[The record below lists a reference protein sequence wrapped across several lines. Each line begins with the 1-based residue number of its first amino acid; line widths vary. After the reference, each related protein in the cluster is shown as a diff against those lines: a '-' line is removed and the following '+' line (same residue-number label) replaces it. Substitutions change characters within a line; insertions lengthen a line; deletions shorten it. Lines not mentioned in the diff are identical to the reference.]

1 MRLKFVLVA
10 IFLAAAEQVFSQ
22 AAPAAS
28 RGVWQANIGAGVSVF
43 HDDYSGPTPTG
54 GAYSGAGLME
64 GPTVW
69 LDIYPNCGPNFIH
82 GLGLE
87 VEGRDL
93 SFGRPSTQPSNF
105 REDTGG
111 GGAIYSWRHFRD
123 FSPYGKFLWEQASID
138 FHTSDPNYNHD
149 NRSLFAAGAG
159 FEYLIWRDVSVR
171 AEYEEQVWQRLF
183 EDHSLPYANGLQ
195 LKPRGITIGA
205 SYAFKH
211 VHQDR

>member
-10 IFLAAAEQVFSQ
+10 IFLAEAVQVFSQ
-22 AAPAAS
+22 STPAAS
-28 RGVWQANIGAGVSVF
+28 RSVWQANVGVGVSGYQ
-43 HDDYSGPTPTG
+43 DGYYGSGI
-54 GAYSGAGLME
+54 ME

-69 LDIYPNCGPNFIH
+69 IDIYPNHGPNFIH

-87 VEGRDL
+87 IEGRDL

-138 FHTSDPNYNHD
+138 FHTSDPTYNHD
-149 NRSLFAAGAG
+149 NRSLYAAGAG
-159 FEYLIWRDVSVR
+159 FEYRIWRDVSVR

-183 EDHSLPYANGLQ
+183 ENHALPYANGLQ

-205 SYAFKH
+205 SYSFKH
-211 VHQDR
+211 IH